1 MPRVGVCV
9 SPSHCAPSR
18 GQPLWGTGCCS
29 LVQFGPGGL
38 GELRRPRACLGLSE
52 RTSRAGRHTRNPLG
66 TLQEKDAGTSQ
77 IPCVLGTIL
86 HCLTSSPF
94 SPGQPVLGLSCHCA
108 HWKAGSRYGKPRA
121 APSPG
126 PPPNTPVLW
135 KCQTLLML
143 AHRWAEA
150 GDTPS
155 RWWTCLSPRRC
166 LCRPPMWGEPASPV
180 RAGLGLPGQPR
191 FPC

>member
-1 MPRVGVCV
+1 MGVCV

-18 GQPLWGTGCCS
+18 GQPLWGTGRCS

-52 RTSRAGRHTRNPLG
+52 RTSRAGRHTRNTLG

-108 HWKAGSRYGKPRA
+108 HGKRDPLMGNPEQLRA
-121 APSPG
+121 PG
-126 PPPNTPVLW
+126 PHQTPPS
-135 KCQTLLML
+135 CGS
-143 AHRWAEA
+143 ARRC
-150 GDTPS
+150 S
-155 RWWTCLSPRRC
+155 RWPTAGPRRETHHHGGGRAC
-166 LCRPPMWGEPASPV
+166 PLGAASADRPCGVSQ
-180 RAGLGLPGQPR
+180 RRL
-191 FPC
+191 